1 MKLTIGLCTYDDYD
15 GAFFTIQALRMYQNL
30 PKDTQIIVIDNNP
43 TGVHGKE
50 LKPFV
55 ENWVGGTYVPYTE
68 KQSTSNRNLVFEYA
82 DGDYTLCVDSHV
94 LIEQN
99 GVAALLDY
107 YNANPDTKNIITGPL
122 WYDDLVNYST
132 HFEPTWRDIMYGT
145 WGSNTEEYLKGDP
158 FEIPMMGLGLF
169 SCKTSNWLGFNQHFT
184 GFGGEEG
191 YIHEKFRRNGG
202 KSICIPQ
209 LKWNHRFG
217 RPNGIPYKNRM
228 EDRIWN
234 YYIGWLELFGDINHP
249 SIQTITDTF
258 KGRVPD
264 ETLTNLLETADYTNK
279 FVCE

>member
-30 PKDTQIIVIDNNP
+30 PKDTQIIVVDNNP
-43 TGVHGKE
+43 TGVHGKA

-55 ENWVGGTYVPYTE
+55 EDWVHGTYIPYTE
-68 KQSTSNRNLVFEYA
+68 KQSTSNKNIVFEYA

-99 GVAALLDY
+99 GVTALLNY
-107 YNANPDTKNIITGPL
+107 YDKNPDTKNIVTGPL

-132 HFEPTWRDIMYGT
+132 HFEPKWQDIMYGV
-145 WGSNTEEYLKGDP
+145 WGLNTEEYLKGDP
-158 FEIPMMGLGLF
+158 FEIPMMGCGLF
-169 SCKTSNWLGFNQHFT
+169 SCKTSNWLRFNQHFT

-202 KSICIPQ
+202 KCICIPQ

-217 RPNGIPYKNRM
+217 RPNGIPYKNRI

-249 SIQTITDTF
+249 SIQTITDAF

-264 ETLTNLLETADYTNK
+264 ETLSNLLETADYTNK

>member
-43 TGVHGKE
+43 NSAHGKA

-55 ENWVGGTYVPYTE
+55 KDWVHGTYIPYTA
-68 KQSTSNRNLVFEYA
+68 KQSTSNRNLVFEHSK
-82 DGDYTLCVDSHV
+82 GDYTLCVDSHV

-99 GVAALLDY
+99 GVTALLDY
-107 YNANPDTKNIITGPL
+107 YDKNPDTKNIVTGPL

-132 HFEPTWRDIMYGT
+132 HFEPKWQDIMYGA

-169 SCKTSNWLGFNQHFT
+169 SCKTSNWLGFNEYFT

-202 KSICIPQ
+202 KCICIPQ

-249 SIQTITDTF
+249 SIQTITDAF

-264 ETLTNLLETADYTNK
+264 ETLSNLLETADYTNK